1 MEWKLFEGEVP
12 HVSTFAFHEHRDRA
26 PHIDQPTHR
35 PRLDK
40 AVEFILRARDL
51 VLAADAARSTRFT
64 SSGDG
69 VLVRRVVD
77 VVDLGCGDGGLL
89 SLLKEWAWDFATY
102 GYDFQPTNQDGW
114 KERRV
119 EARALNFVDDW
130 WEVRNSDVYV
140 ITEVL
145 EHLRDPHEMVRN
157 IRDRGAYIVASSPWT
172 EHATSHDE
180 CHAWAWDPDGY
191 AKLIRDAGYDVIRH
205 ERVGMFQVVLG
216 VPRAKA

>member
-12 HVSTFAFHEHRDRA
+12 HVSTFEFHEHRDRA

-40 AVEFILRARDL
+40 AVDFVLRARDRI
-51 VLAADAARSTRFT
+51 LAADVTRT
-64 SSGDG
+64 PRPTGTGDAS
-69 VLVRRVVD
+69 RVVD

-89 SLLKEWAWDFATY
+89 SLLKEWAWSFATY
-102 GYDFQPTNQDGW
+102 GYDFQPTNQAGW

-119 EARALNFVDDW
+119 EARALNFVEDW
-130 WEVRNSDVYV
+130 WEVQNADIYV

-145 EHLRDPHEMVRN
+145 EHLRSPHEMVRL
-157 IRDRGAYIVASSPWT
+157 IRVRGAHIVASSPWT
-172 EHATSHDE
+172 EHVASHDE

-191 AKLIRDAGYDVIRH
+191 AKLMTDNGFDVILH
-205 ERVGMFQVVLG
+205 ERVGMFQVILG
-216 VPRAKA
+216 APRA